1 MRLLL
6 TDHIFNAYESLRANR
21 MRTILTALGV
31 AIGVASIT
39 VVLSLSGGVTSVI
52 GDQVKS
58 LEGNIAV
65 IRPAAI
71 GASDISQQQSFAAS
85 TLSEND
91 LDQLKTIPNV
101 KAVVPLMI
109 INSSTRNGSTA
120 PSGTSIVATTPG
132 LESIAGLEVRDGQFL
147 DLTTNQQTAVIG
159 QQLSIDLFGTGQSI
173 GQTFTVRGQEF
184 TVIGILKRMD
194 NPINFNTVDF
204 DHTAIIHL
212 AAGAALTDA
221 NTTLQQINIRA
232 SSTETLPGVIKNA
245 DRILS
250 KSHKSEKDYT
260 IVSGDDIAKPTSRLF
275 TLVQQM
281 TVAVASVSL
290 LVGGIGIMNILL
302 VSVAE
307 RTREIGLRKAI
318 GASNAHIIWQFLIE
332 SIIISLVGGV
342 VGYVLGYLSAFIIST
357 FLTFSPA
364 LDWQIAVIAL
374 GVSGSVGVLFG
385 LYPALRAARN
395 NPIES
400 LRHFN

>member
-245 DRILS
+245 DQILS
-250 KSHKSEKDYT
+250 KSHKGEKDYT

-374 GVSGSVGVLFG
+374 GVSGSVGILFG